1 MFYDLFVNFLFP
13 PFILTVGLVGNTLG
27 FVVLLNKNL
36 KSIGPRDAY
45 LYLFFCDNFYLLQ
58 IIGTFLQYS
67 LSLNFP
73 SISNISCKLWNYF
86 NYSIAPISAWLI
98 IYISLDRYTSIKFPA
113 WRFTLR
119 KESTQLALFLIIIVI
134 NFAFYL
140 PVPLFYDLKDY
151 NNTSTCNFIDTFAL
165 ELISYM
171 DLSIRVVVPFVL
183 MISLTILL
191 TYELFKSRR
200 RIVENFLAEE
210 NQTFY
215 KEIRLAFTSICFN
228 LIYILTQLPISL
240 TIFYSDYF
248 SNLFYIFTYYIF
260 YLSYAINFY
269 IILVT
274 NSLFRTKFIEI
285 FIRSN

>member
-1 MFYDLFVNFLFP
+1 MFYELFVNFLLP
-13 PFILTVGLVGNTLG
+13 PFILIVGLVGNTLG
-27 FVVLLNKNL
+27 FLLLLNKNL

-45 LYLFFCDNFYLLQ
+45 LYLFFSDNFYLLQ

-67 LSLNFP
+67 FSLNFP

-86 NYSIAPISAWLI
+86 NYCIAPISAWLI

-119 KESTQLALFLIIIVI
+119 KESNQLAIFLIIIVI
-134 NFAFYL
+134 NLAFYL
-140 PVPLFYDLKDY
+140 PVAFDYDLKNY
-151 NNTSTCNFIDTFAL
+151 YNTSTCNFIDTFSL

-171 DLSIRVVVPFVL
+171 DLGMRVVVPFVL

-191 TYELFKSRR
+191 IYELFKSRR

-248 SNLFYIFTYYIF
+248 SNLFYIFTYYFF